1 MIFVV
6 STIYNQSIV
15 MTIASTQKQQ
25 IFQRSI
31 HVIRAI
37 FLRELNNILNISL
50 VTLDELE
57 VFVQFRIQA
66 GQFVEVAEHGVLVVQ
81 QLSDEERR
89 KTDVNHN
96 TFVHSLGYNSSWDIE
111 NGFDNG
117 LKSHKQFLVFSDQ
130 YIMVMRVIRQLKYIE
145 SRQQPKIFQK
155 FPKN

>member
-57 VFVQFRIQA
+57 VFV
-66 GQFVEVAEHGVLVVQ
+66 
-81 QLSDEERR
+81 
-89 KTDVNHN
+89 
-96 TFVHSLGYNSSWDIE
+96 
-111 NGFDNG
+111 
-117 LKSHKQFLVFSDQ
+117 
-130 YIMVMRVIRQLKYIE
+130 
-145 SRQQPKIFQK
+145 
-155 FPKN
+155 